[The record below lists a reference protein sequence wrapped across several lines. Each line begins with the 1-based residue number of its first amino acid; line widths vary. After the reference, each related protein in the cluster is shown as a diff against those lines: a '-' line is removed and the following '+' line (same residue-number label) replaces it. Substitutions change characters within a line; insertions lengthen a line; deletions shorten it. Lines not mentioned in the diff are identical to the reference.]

1 METIT
6 RKYSTKDVDFLITS
20 DTIINSAIA
29 NQPFLETK
37 RSNWRPAFFQDIKTQ
52 INNAIETYLG
62 VDSAKALRDASQI
75 VYAIVTPAN
84 AILAEVKVQIEEDF
98 KDTPTQKNEILN
110 NLGYTSYFADAR
122 RGDQEGLI
130 NLLYQFKTNLSPELT
145 TTIVNKG
152 TAQASLD
159 EIISYADQLKNA
171 NVTQEGAKGTR
182 KEITNEAIIEF
193 NNIYDKIISIAR
205 IASKFYK
212 NNKPLADQFSF
223 TKVAKNINNTKKTP
237 VTS

>member
-1 METIT
+1 MTTIT
-6 RKYSTKDVDFLITS
+6 RNYSTKDVDFLITA

-37 RSNWRPAFFQDIKTQ
+37 RSIWKPAFFQDIKTQ

-110 NLGYTSYFADAR
+110 NLGYTSYFGEAR

-223 TKVAKNINNTKKTP
+223 VKVAKNINNTKKTP
-237 VTS
+237 VTP

>member
-6 RKYSTKDVDFLITS
+6 RKYSTKDVDFLITA

-37 RSNWRPAFFQDIKTQ
+37 RSTWKPAFFQDIKTQ

-62 VDSAKALRDASQI
+62 VDSAKALRDASQV

-130 NLLYQFKTNLSPELT
+130 NLLYQFKTNLSPDLT
-145 TTIVNKG
+145 TKIVNKG

-159 EIISYADQLKNA
+159 EIIN
-171 NVTQEGAKGTR
+171 TQ
-182 KEITNEAIIEF
+182 TN
-193 NNIYDKIISIAR
+193 
-205 IASKFYK
+205 
-212 NNKPLADQFSF
+212 
-223 TKVAKNINNTKKTP
+223 
-237 VTS
+237 

>member
-1 METIT
+1 MTTIT
-6 RKYSTKDVDFLITS
+6 RNYSTKDVDFLITA

-37 RSNWRPAFFQDIKTQ
+37 RSIWKPAFFQDIKTQ

-62 VDSAKALRDASQI
+62 VDNAKALRDASQV

-110 NLGYTSYFADAR
+110 NLGYTSYFGEAR

-223 TKVAKNINNTKKTP
+223 VKVAKNINNTKKTP
-237 VTS
+237 VTP

>member
-6 RKYSTKDVDFLITS
+6 RKYSIKDVDCLITAN
-20 DTIINSAIA
+20 TIINSAIA

-37 RSNWRPAFFQDIKTQ
+37 RSVWTLSFFQGIQTQ
-52 INNAIETYLG
+52 IDNAIETFLG
-62 VDSAKALRDASQI
+62 VDNAKKLRETSQAVYNI
-75 VYAIVTPAN
+75 VSPAN
-84 AILAEVKVQIEEDF
+84 ALLAEVKIQIEEDF

-110 NLGYTSYFADAR
+110 NLGYTSYFAQAR

-130 NLLYQFKTNLSPELT
+130 NLLYQFKTNLTPALK

-159 EIISYADQLKNA
+159 EIINYADQLKNA
-171 NVTQEGAKGTR
+171 NITQEGAKGFR
-182 KEITNEAIIEF
+182 KEITNEAITEF
-193 NNIYDKIISIAR
+193 NNIYDKIISIAK
-205 IASKFYK
+205 ITSKFYK

-223 TKVAKNINNTKKTP
+223 TKVSKNLNNTKKTP
-237 VTS
+237 ITP

>member
-1 METIT
+1 MTTIT
-6 RKYSTKDVDFLITS
+6 RNYSTKDVDFLITA

-37 RSNWRPAFFQDIKTQ
+37 RSIWKPAFFQDIKTQ

-62 VDSAKALRDASQI
+62 VDNAKALRDASQV

-110 NLGYTSYFADAR
+110 NLGYTSYFGEAR

-193 NNIYDKIISIAR
+193 NNIYDKTISIAR

-223 TKVAKNINNTKKTP
+223 VKVAKNINNTKKTP
-237 VTS
+237 VTP

>member
-1 METIT
+1 MTTIT
-6 RKYSTKDVDFLITS
+6 RNYSTKDVDFLITA

-37 RSNWRPAFFQDIKTQ
+37 RSIWKPAFFQDIKTQ
-52 INNAIETYLG
+52 IDNAIETYLG
-62 VDSAKALRDASQI
+62 VDSAKALRDASQV

-110 NLGYTSYFADAR
+110 NLGYTSYFGEAR

-223 TKVAKNINNTKKTP
+223 VKVAKNINNTKKTP
-237 VTS
+237 VTP

>member
-1 METIT
+1 MTTIT
-6 RKYSTKDVDFLITS
+6 RNYSTKDVDFLITA

-37 RSNWRPAFFQDIKTQ
+37 RSIWKPAFFQDIKTQ

-62 VDSAKALRDASQI
+62 VDSAKALRDASQV

-110 NLGYTSYFADAR
+110 NLGYTSYFGEAR

-223 TKVAKNINNTKKTP
+223 VKVAKNINNTKKTL
-237 VTS
+237 VTP

>member
-1 METIT
+1 MTTIT
-6 RKYSTKDVDFLITS
+6 RNYSTKDVDFLITA

-37 RSNWRPAFFQDIKTQ
+37 RSIWKPAFFQDIKTQ

-62 VDSAKALRDASQI
+62 VDNAKALRDASQV

-110 NLGYTSYFADAR
+110 NLGYTSYFGEAR

-223 TKVAKNINNTKKTP
+223 IKVSKNINNTKKTP
-237 VTS
+237 VTP

>member
-1 METIT
+1 MTIPV

-29 NQPFLETK
+29 NQPFLATK
-37 RSNWRPAFFQDIKTQ
+37 RSTWTVSYFQDIETQ
-52 INNAIETYLG
+52 IENAIQTYLG
-62 VDSAKALRDASQI
+62 IDNAKQLRDASQT

-84 AILAEVKVQIEEDF
+84 TILSEVKVQIEEDF
-98 KDTPTQKNEILN
+98 KDTPTQKTEILN
-110 NLGYTSYFADAR
+110 TLGYTTYFASAR

-130 NLLYQFKTNLSPELT
+130 NLLYQFKTNLTPQLA

-171 NVTQEGAKGTR
+171 NVIQESAKGTR
-182 KEITNEAIIEF
+182 KEITAEAITEF
-193 NNIYDKIISIAR
+193 NAIYDKIISIAR
-205 IASKFYK
+205 IATKFYK
-212 NNKPLADQFSF
+212 DNKPLADQFSF
-223 TKVAKNINNTKKTP
+223 TKVAKNINNTKKPTTKP
-237 VTS
+237 